1 MYLEP
6 CKTAKMKVFVKIIN
20 VKSYVLAVLTGPEYV
35 SEICEEHLGVQNTS
49 RPFAFQVKMLQN

>member
-20 VKSYVLAVLTGPEYV
+20 VKSYVLAVLTGSEYV
-35 SEICEEHLGVQNTS
+35 SEICEEHLGV
-49 RPFAFQVKMLQN
+49 